1 MQKPMKDLPAH
12 KSPFS
17 DKVKGVEMFTEDWGD
32 MACGRY
38 LYPKGVDFT
47 PYFVGMPDDLCP
59 IPHYGY
65 CLKGA
70 FHVRYKDG
78 TEEVVRA
85 GDLFYLPPPHTFW
98 IDEDTEMI
106 MFSPLNLMS
115 EGVKL
120 AQSNLGSKK

>member
-1 MQKPMKDLPAH
+1 MRTPMKDLPAH

-17 DKVKGVEMFTEDWGD
+17 EKVKGVEMFTEDWGD
-32 MACGRY
+32 MTCGCYR
-38 LYPKGVDFT
+38 YPKGVDFT

-65 CLKGA
+65 CLKGT

-78 TEEVVRA
+78 KEEVVKA

-106 MFSPLNLMS
+106 MFSPLKLMS
-115 EGVKL
+115 ESVKL
-120 AQSNLGSKK
+120 AQSNLDSEK